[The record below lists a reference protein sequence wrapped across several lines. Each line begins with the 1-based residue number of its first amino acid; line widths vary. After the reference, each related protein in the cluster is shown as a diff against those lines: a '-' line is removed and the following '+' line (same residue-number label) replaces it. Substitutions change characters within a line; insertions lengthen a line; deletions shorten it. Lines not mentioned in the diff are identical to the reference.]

1 MSGYGTVETMTVR
14 PEDVL
19 PDDQNTAD
27 FAGLPLRKGTVAAF
41 VRNAQALEATT
52 EGSPEADEL
61 VAALTD
67 AVPQLRAIGVLDV
80 FAPVSPRLRAVVDAA
95 EG

>member
-1 MSGYGTVETMTVR
+1 MTVR

-19 PDDQNTAD
+19 PDDQDSAD
-27 FAGLPLRKGTVAAF
+27 FGGIELRKGTVAAF
-41 VRNAQALEATT
+41 VQNAKLLDAAP
-52 EGSPEADEL
+52 EGSPAADEL
-61 VAALTD
+61 VAALSA

-80 FAPVSPRLRAVVDAA
+80 FAPVSPRVRSVIEAV

>member
-1 MSGYGTVETMTVR
+1 MGGMSVR

-27 FAGLPLRKGTVAAF
+27 FGGMALRKGTVAAF
-41 VRNAQALEATT
+41 VRNAQRFDELPDDA
-52 EGSPEADEL
+52 PEAAEL
-61 VAALTD
+61 KQALSE

-80 FAPVSPRLRAVVDAA
+80 FAPVSPRIRAIVDEA
-95 EG
+95 

>member
-1 MSGYGTVETMTVR
+1 MTVR

-19 PDDQNTAD
+19 PDDQSTAD
-27 FAGLPLRKGTVAAF
+27 FGGTPLRKGTVAAF
-41 VRNAQALEATT
+41 VRNAQSLEAAR

-61 VAALTD
+61 VAALTA